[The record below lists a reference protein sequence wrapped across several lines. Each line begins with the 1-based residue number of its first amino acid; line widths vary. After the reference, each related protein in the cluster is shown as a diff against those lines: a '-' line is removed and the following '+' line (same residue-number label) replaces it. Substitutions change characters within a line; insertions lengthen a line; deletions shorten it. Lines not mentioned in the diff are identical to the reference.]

1 MFSLSWDASQLL
13 STHPFVSLCWDA
25 SQVPTTIHPIFVGIF
40 DFTFGPSAFGL
51 IAFGLTAFGKL
62 LLENCVWK
70 TAFGFLL
77 FDNCVTPLGRGMR
90 QSKKKNLS
98 HILD

>member
-1 MFSLSWDASQLL
+1 MYDKCLHGHYSIS
-13 STHPFVSLCWDA
+13 
-25 SQVPTTIHPIFVGIF
+25 IFVGIF

-77 FDNCVTPLGRGMR
+77 LDNCVTPLGRGMR
-90 QSKKKNLS
+90 QSKKT
-98 HILD
+98 ILVVASYKVAYNTISVFSDFNYT